1 MCHDGVDEKI
11 TPLQLKRAIKG
22 MRLGGVDVDRAIE
35 EFLAGCREKEKL
47 PLKEFAKRFTFK
59 GQRMEPATVDERY
72 ANLPSGSIPPGHSSH
87 YLEQYTTC
95 RLLQRQHAPC
105 LFSQPSHSRPP
116 NPHTK
121 SQTVVPAT
129 KRMHTH
135 SAALMHGQKTFRR
148 GRH

>member
-1 MCHDGVDEKI
+1 VCHDGVDEKI

-72 ANLPSGSIPPGHSSH
+72 ANLLSCSIPPGQSSH
-87 YLEQYTTC
+87 FVWSNTQLVVCYNGSTVFVFLANRHIPDPQTHT
-95 RLLQRQHAPC
+95 
-105 LFSQPSHSRPP
+105 P
-116 NPHTK
+116 NP
-121 SQTVVPAT
+121 
-129 KRMHTH
+129 
-135 SAALMHGQKTFRR
+135 
-148 GRH
+148 